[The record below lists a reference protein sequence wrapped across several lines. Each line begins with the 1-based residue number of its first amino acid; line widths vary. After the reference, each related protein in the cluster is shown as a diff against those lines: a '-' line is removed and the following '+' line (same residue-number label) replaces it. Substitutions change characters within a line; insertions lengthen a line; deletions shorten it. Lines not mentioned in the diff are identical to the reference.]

1 MDAGATAGLRRR
13 RQRFRTDGETLR
25 ALESQHAF
33 PALVLEHRSLSK
45 CAGAAEELVDLA
57 RVEGHVP
64 GESRDVCVRLR
75 GTIHQTNTETGRLA
89 MEEPNLQ
96 ILPHPRAIPGF
107 AAAGSTRLSSP
118 SGDPSSR
125 LAIRGAF
132 RAPLER
138 VLLSADYK
146 QLELRVAAHFSK
158 DEALLAAFA
167 NERHDPFDAL
177 ASRLRGGVAGDAA
190 ARPSEKDSLVEVAGV
205 RRVAAGTRRRG
216 GGGIDGAAVVLADT
230 FKASIPGMERWR
242 AAVVAEAAART
253 PPHVVT
259 LGGRRRRCPK
269 LAGRSAAR
277 GGADGRGAHV
287 RGERR
292 ACQGSAA
299 DIVKRA
305 MLDVFEK
312 LTVPDDHHGAP
323 SRRTDASDADADA
336 ETWRALR
343 RNRCRLVLQVHDEL
357 VFELGRTDAVS
368 TR

>member
-1 MDAGATAGLRRR
+1 M
-13 RQRFRTDGETLR
+13 
-25 ALESQHAF
+25 
-33 PALVLEHRSLSK
+33 
-45 CAGAAEELVDLA
+45 DLA
-57 RVEGHVP
+57 RGTGHVP

-96 ILPHPRAIPGF
+96 TLPHPRAIPGF

-132 RAPLER
+132 RAPAGR

-146 QLELRVAAHFSK
+146 QLELRVAAHFSE
-158 DEALLAAFA
+158 DEALLEAFA

-190 ARPSEKDSLVEVAGV
+190 APERKRP
-205 RRVAAGTRRRG
+205 RG
-216 GGGIDGAAVVLADT
+216 GRLAYAALFGGGVSKFAAETGIDEATAVVLADT

-259 LGGRRRRCPK
+259 LGGRRRRLP
-269 LAGRSAAR
+269 G
-277 GGADGRGAHV
+277 
-287 RGERR
+287 
-292 ACQGSAA
+292 
-299 DIVKRA
+299 
-305 MLDVFEK
+305 
-312 LTVPDDHHGAP
+312 
-323 SRRTDASDADADA
+323 
-336 ETWRALR
+336 WRALER
-343 RNRCRLVLQVHDEL
+343 RGFRR
-357 VFELGRTDAVS
+357 RAA
-368 TR
+368 RR